1 MKKKFK
7 FFLSPRTWLTILT
20 ATCFIL
26 IGITFFTDKIT
37 APLQKVTSS
46 LIIPLQKGVNGIGM
60 WMTEK
65 KDLFQSVEN
74 LQKEND
80 ELKQKIEDLSE
91 ENLKMKLEQV
101 ELNNLRELYKL
112 DSIYTSYEK
121 VGANV
126 IGRNSDNWFNTF
138 TIDKGTNDG
147 IEVDMNVISGNGLVG
162 IVYKVSDNYS
172 LVRSIIDDESKVS
185 AMLINTSDICAV
197 SGDLK
202 LIEDGYLKLTYLD
215 SSVDIKDGDMIV
227 TSNVSKKFLA
237 GILIGY
243 AKDVKTDANN
253 LTKSGY
259 LVPAVDF
266 KHIQKVLVITE
277 KKVTKDSTKK

>member
-7 FFLSPRTWLTILT
+7 FFLSPRTWRTILT
-20 ATCFIL
+20 AACFIL
-26 IGITFFTDKIT
+26 IGITFFTDKLT
-37 APLQKVTSS
+37 APLQKITST
-46 LIIPLQKGVNGIGM
+46 IVVPLQKGVNGIGL
-60 WMTEK
+60 WLTEK
-65 KDLFQSVEN
+65 KELFQTVES
-74 LQKEND
+74 LQKENN
-80 ELKQKIEDLSE
+80 ELKDKIDKLSE

-101 ELNNLRELYKL
+101 ELNTLRQFYKL
-112 DSIYTSYEK
+112 ESLYSSYEK
-121 VGANV
+121 IGANV
-126 IGRNSDNWFNTF
+126 IGRNSDNWYDTF
-138 TIDKGTNDG
+138 MIDKGSKDG
-147 IEVDMNVISGNGLVG
+147 IEVDMNVIAGNGLVG
-162 IVYKVSDNYS
+162 IVYKVTDNYS

-202 LIEDGYLKLTYLD
+202 LIENGYLKLSYLD
-215 SSVDIKDGDMIV
+215 ADVDIKDGDMIV

-243 AKDVKTDANN
+243 AKDVKTDSNN

-259 LVPAVDF
+259 LIPAVDF

-277 KKVTKDSTKK
+277 KKITE

>member
-20 ATCFIL
+20 AACFIL
-26 IGITFFTDKIT
+26 IGITFFTDKLT
-37 APLQKVTSS
+37 APLQKITST
-46 LIIPLQKGVNGIGM
+46 IVVPLQKGVNGIGL
-60 WMTEK
+60 WLTEK
-65 KDLFQSVEN
+65 KELFQTVES
-74 LQKEND
+74 LQKENN
-80 ELKQKIEDLSE
+80 ELKDKIDKLSE

-101 ELNNLRELYKL
+101 ELNTLRQFYKL
-112 DSIYTSYEK
+112 ESLYSSYEK
-121 VGANV
+121 IGANV
-126 IGRNSDNWFNTF
+126 IGRNSDNWYDTF
-138 TIDKGTNDG
+138 MIDKGSKDG
-147 IEVDMNVISGNGLVG
+147 IEVDMNVIAGNGLVG
-162 IVYKVSDNYS
+162 IVYKVTDNYS

-202 LIEDGYLKLTYLD
+202 LIENGYLKLSYLD
-215 SSVDIKDGDMIV
+215 ADVDIKDGDMIV

-243 AKDVKTDANN
+243 AKDVKTDSNN

-259 LVPAVDF
+259 LIPAVDF

-277 KKVTKDSTKK
+277 KKITE

>member
-7 FFLSPRTWLTILT
+7 FFLSPRIWLTILT
-20 ATCFIL
+20 AACFIL
-26 IGITFFTDKIT
+26 IGITFFTDKLT
-37 APLQKVTSS
+37 APLQKITST
-46 LIIPLQKGVNGIGM
+46 IVVPLQKGVNGIGL
-60 WMTEK
+60 WLTEK
-65 KDLFQSVEN
+65 KELFQTVES
-74 LQKEND
+74 LQKENN
-80 ELKQKIEDLSE
+80 ELKDKIDKLSE

-101 ELNNLRELYKL
+101 ELNTLRQFYKL
-112 DSIYTSYEK
+112 ESLYSSYEK
-121 VGANV
+121 IGANV
-126 IGRNSDNWFNTF
+126 IGRNSDNWYDTF
-138 TIDKGTNDG
+138 MIDKGSKDG
-147 IEVDMNVISGNGLVG
+147 IEVDMNVIAGNGLVG
-162 IVYKVSDNYS
+162 IVYKVTDNYS

-202 LIEDGYLKLTYLD
+202 LIENGYLKLSYLD
-215 SSVDIKDGDMIV
+215 ADVDIKDGDMIV

-243 AKDVKTDANN
+243 AKDVKTDSNN

-259 LVPAVDF
+259 LIPAVDF

-277 KKVTKDSTKK
+277 KKITE

>member
-20 ATCFIL
+20 AACFLL
-26 IGITFFTDKIT
+26 IGITFFTDKLT
-37 APLQKVTSS
+37 VPLQKITST
-46 LIIPLQKGVNGIGM
+46 IIVPLQKGVNGIGL
-60 WMTEK
+60 WLTEK
-65 KDLFQSVEN
+65 KDLFQTVES

-80 ELKQKIEDLSE
+80 ELKDKIDKLSE
-91 ENLKMKLEQV
+91 ENLRMKLEQV

-112 DSIYTSYEK
+112 ESLYSSYDK
-121 VGANV
+121 IGANV
-126 IGRNSDNWFNTF
+126 IGRNSDNWYDTF
-138 TIDKGTNDG
+138 MIDKGAKDG
-147 IEVDMNVISGNGLVG
+147 IEVDMNVIAGNGLVG
-162 IVYKVSDNYS
+162 IVYKVTDNYS

-185 AMLINTSDICAV
+185 SMLINTSDICAV

-202 LIEDGYLKLTYLD
+202 LIEDGYIKLSYLD
-215 SSVDIKDGDMIV
+215 ADVEINDGDMIV

-259 LVPAVDF
+259 VVPAVDF

-277 KKVTKDSTKK
+277 KKITEESK